1 LLVVASSI
9 STLAAADAVSA
20 NTASPRFA
28 TGLNSHLSLS
38 STKSTATP
46 LDAFSNHAAA
56 GTNENFRVAIAPI
69 YHATPIVSSNGL
81 QGTIRFRAP
90 GWTGG
95 GQGHGTTAPEPG
107 SLMLLS
113 TGLFGIAGL
122 VRRKFLRA

>member
-1 LLVVASSI
+1 MVVALSI
-9 STLAAADAVSA
+9 STLAAADAIPANAPSA
-20 NTASPRFA
+20 HFS

-56 GTNENFRVAIAPI
+56 GTNDKFRVAIAPV
-69 YHATPIVSSNGL
+69 YRATPIASSIGL
-81 QGTIRFRAP
+81 QGTIRFRTS

-95 GQGHGTTAPEPG
+95 GEGHGTTAPEPG

-113 TGLFGIAGL
+113 TGLFGIAGI
-122 VRRKFLRA
+122 VRRKLMRG